1 MSRKLIKRGKRPLA
15 KKATYLKWM
24 SISIF
29 VLLLIGTLTLIFASL
44 YLEVER
50 KYELYQ
56 TQNKCI
62 AHYIQQGVERSD
74 IRRVGKS
81 CTIRGQEQPLE

>member
-1 MSRKLIKRGKRPLA
+1 MRRKILRKREVRLT
-15 KKATYLKWM
+15 KALYLKWM
-24 SISIF
+24 AATIF
-29 VLLLIGTLTLIFASL
+29 TLLILSTLGLIFASF

-74 IRRVGKS
+74 IHRVGES
-81 CTIRGQEQPLE
+81 CTIRGQEQPVE